1 MRDFLIRIIINAL
14 AITVAANFI
23 QGINVVDGFPEILI
37 VGLVITAVNALLK
50 PILTLL
56 TCPAVILT
64 LGLFILVIN
73 GLVLQAASYFAGSSL
88 SIDGF
93 WPAFWGGIIMAVV
106 NMILESV
113 LGIDDKPNKSDKRK
127 ND

>member
-1 MRDFLIRIIINAL
+1 MRDFFIRIIINAL

-23 QGINVVDGFPEILI
+23 QGIDVVNGFPEILI
-37 VGLVITAVNALLK
+37 VGLIITAVNALLK

-73 GLVLQAASYFAGSSL
+73 GLVLQAAAYFAGNTL
-88 SIDGF
+88 IIEGF
-93 WPAFWGGIIMAVV
+93 WPAFWGGIIMAIV

-113 LGIDDKPNKSDKRK
+113 LGVDDKSSQSDKRK